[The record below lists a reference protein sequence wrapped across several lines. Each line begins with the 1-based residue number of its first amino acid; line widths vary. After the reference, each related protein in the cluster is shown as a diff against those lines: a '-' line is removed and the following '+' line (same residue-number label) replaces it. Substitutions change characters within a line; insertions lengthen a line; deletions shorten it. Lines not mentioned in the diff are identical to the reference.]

1 MPPPPPLID
10 PTEGELCVKDMVH
23 VVHPADLTSC
33 KKVSSHSIGILTASS
48 TKSDIFKS
56 RKDVHLPADKGFLE
70 TDESTARTVSTSRSS
85 DDDMSLREKYSF
97 TPGSLYVTSSNSTI
111 QIGNLTSESYSY
123 SPVRLTRN
131 DMIRI
136 AEAAGEVITDKPQ
149 PCKKVRSLMDD
160 DDDDHDDDIGI
171 KTTLENKLS
180 SESDYD
186 AKLKLNPT
194 STASIAGDFYKGYSQ
209 DVKSSSSRSMFAK
222 NTLNTS
228 SSQVGGCYKV
238 MSTETEEPLSCREK
252 LDQPALGCDEE
263 IWSRSYSEDY
273 LWGPPT
279 PVGKEELSQLTEE
292 EEDRSDS
299 IFSAFTCWCT

>member
-10 PTEGELCVKDMVH
+10 PTEGELCVEDMVH

-33 KKVSSHSIGILTASS
+33 KKVSSHIIGILTASS

-56 RKDVHLPADKGFLE
+56 RKDVHPDKGFLE
-70 TDESTARTVSTSRSS
+70 TDESTARTVSTSTSS
-85 DDDMSLREKYSF
+85 DDDISLREKYSF
-97 TPGSLYVTSSNSTI
+97 TPRSLYVTSSNSTI

-149 PCKKVRSLMDD
+149 PCKKVRSLLDD

-194 STASIAGDFYKGYSQ
+194 SKQA
-209 DVKSSSSRSMFAK
+209 
-222 NTLNTS
+222 
-228 SSQVGGCYKV
+228 
-238 MSTETEEPLSCREK
+238 
-252 LDQPALGCDEE
+252 
-263 IWSRSYSEDY
+263 
-273 LWGPPT
+273 
-279 PVGKEELSQLTEE
+279 
-292 EEDRSDS
+292 
-299 IFSAFTCWCT
+299 

>member
-10 PTEGELCVKDMVH
+10 PTEGELCVEDMVH

-33 KKVSSHSIGILTASS
+33 KKVSSHIIGILTASS

-70 TDESTARTVSTSRSS
+70 TDESTARTVSTSS
-85 DDDMSLREKYSF
+85 DDDISLREKYSF

-149 PCKKVRSLMDD
+149 PCKKVRSLLDD

-263 IWSRSYSEDY
+263 IWRSYSEDY

-292 EEDRSDS
+292 EDRSDS